1 MDSEE
6 TGHDEHAQFH
16 AGGDEAGVSDEETE
30 TAPAQPRELPADL
43 PRSLD
48 DRRTAPTYGEETEY
62 YDAWQG
68 RGFVYMYTTSNLL
81 TPCRSVAVHHG
92 SNL

>member
-6 TGHDEHAQFH
+6 VDADSPTREEFEEAQEHVH
-16 AGGDEAGVSDEETE
+16 K
-30 TAPAQPRELPADL
+30 PRELPADL

-48 DRRTAPTYGEETEY
+48 DRKNFRSYNEETEY

-68 RGFVYMYTTSNLL
+68 VI
-81 TPCRSVAVHHG
+81 
-92 SNL
+92 